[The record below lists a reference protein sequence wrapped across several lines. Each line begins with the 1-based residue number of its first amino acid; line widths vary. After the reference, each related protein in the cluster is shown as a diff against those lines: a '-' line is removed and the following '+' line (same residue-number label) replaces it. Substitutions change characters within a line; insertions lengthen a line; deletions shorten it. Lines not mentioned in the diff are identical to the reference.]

1 MQQRSGKCTKKT
13 KNDVK
18 LNFKV
23 DRILKLGWKVE
34 GKTYSCC
41 ASGFVRETIRTSM
54 KLPQN
59 FQTQAAARRAV
70 IKRRVLPQYKLGF
83 SI

>member
-54 KLPQN
+54 KP
-59 FQTQAAARRAV
+59 
-70 IKRRVLPQYKLGF
+70 PPKLSDSSSRQKGCNQKE
-83 SI
+83 SAPKV